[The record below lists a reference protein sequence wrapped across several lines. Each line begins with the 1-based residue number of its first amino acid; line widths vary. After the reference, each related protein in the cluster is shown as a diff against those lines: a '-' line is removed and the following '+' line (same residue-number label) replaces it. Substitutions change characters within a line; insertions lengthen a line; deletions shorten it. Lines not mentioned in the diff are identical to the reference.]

1 MSKQLSRRA
10 SELLLAAVIVAR
22 STSLLL
28 LKLGLADMG
37 TFTLMAL
44 RFTTAGVLM
53 LLTFRRRVR
62 AAGRDSAR
70 RGAVMG
76 LAFFAVLSC
85 ESTAL
90 HMTSTST
97 TSFLEN
103 TSVVLVPL
111 IMAVITR
118 RAPGWTT
125 MLSAALSLGGVAL
138 LTLRPGTG
146 GFGPGEALCL
156 VTALLYAGAII
167 VTDRMSHSGSDP
179 LAMGIAQVCTIA
191 VCAAAAAFIFED
203 PAIPVRVRDWGII
216 LGLAVVCTCFGFT
229 LQPVAQRGTT
239 AERAGMFCALSP
251 LSAGLLGV
259 IFLDESLGLQG
270 EAGAA
275 LILCGIALPNLLAA
289 VKSRA
294 GADAV

>member
-53 LLTFRRRVR
+53 LLTFRRCVR

-146 GFGPGEALCL
+146 GFGPA
-156 VTALLYAGAII
+156 
-167 VTDRMSHSGSDP
+167 R
-179 LAMGIAQVCTIA
+179 
-191 VCAAAAAFIFED
+191 
-203 PAIPVRVRDWGII
+203 R
-216 LGLAVVCTCFGFT
+216 
-229 LQPVAQRGTT
+229 
-239 AERAGMFCALSP
+239 
-251 LSAGLLGV
+251 SAW
-259 IFLDESLGLQG
+259 
-270 EAGAA
+270 
-275 LILCGIALPNLLAA
+275 
-289 VKSRA
+289 
-294 GADAV
+294 

>member
-1 MSKQLSRRA
+1 
-10 SELLLAAVIVAR
+10 
-22 STSLLL
+22 
-28 LKLGLADMG
+28 
-37 TFTLMAL
+37 
-44 RFTTAGVLM
+44 
-53 LLTFRRRVR
+53 
-62 AAGRDSAR
+62 
-70 RGAVMG
+70 
-76 LAFFAVLSC
+76 
-85 ESTAL
+85 
-90 HMTSTST
+90 
-97 TSFLEN
+97 
-103 TSVVLVPL
+103 
-111 IMAVITR
+111 
-118 RAPGWTT
+118 

-179 LAMGIAQVCTIA
+179 LAMGIAEVCTIA

-270 EAGAA
+270 VAGAA

-294 GADAV
+294 GAGAA

>member
-1 MSKQLSRRA
+1 M
-10 SELLLAAVIVAR
+10 
-22 STSLLL
+22 
-28 LKLGLADMG
+28 
-37 TFTLMAL
+37 
-44 RFTTAGVLM
+44 
-53 LLTFRRRVR
+53 
-62 AAGRDSAR
+62 
-70 RGAVMG
+70 
-76 LAFFAVLSC
+76 
-85 ESTAL
+85 
-90 HMTSTST
+90 
-97 TSFLEN
+97 
-103 TSVVLVPL
+103 
-111 IMAVITR
+111 
-118 RAPGWTT
+118 
-125 MLSAALSLGGVAL
+125 
-138 LTLRPGTG
+138 
-146 GFGPGEALCL
+146 
-156 VTALLYAGAII
+156 TALLYAGAII

-203 PAIPVRVRDWGII
+203 PAMPVRARDWGII

-270 EAGAA
+270 VAGAA

-294 GADAV
+294 GGGRCLSPAQTSRHGGGKTKGTPGLSGVPPVSGAGVSRPRSRMPAAGPGNRR